1 MSVNYKKLAPG
12 EIIPLNLDFMFTSI
26 FNKEENIDILENFL
40 SCYLEIPLEEIK
52 GNLKLIKRN
61 LEIKEKLDSK
71 KEIDLLLNYKGKK
84 INIELSNKYSSKAL
98 IDRNI
103 VYACNIHSRQLKSG
117 DKNYSDIKETIQ
129 INLNNFSCNERDI
142 KEEYYLTT
150 YYGKI
155 ISKKFRIDFVDIE
168 MGCKMW
174 YPNINNKLSRWCKVI
189 TARNEEELREVLGED
204 LMEDTSK
211 TKLVGEINKLSSDNE
226 YVELYTELSREEL
239 EKNTLMIE
247 AEEKGIEKG
256 IEIEKINI
264 AKGMLNENIDI
275 DIISKITGLSIDE
288 IKNIK

>member
-1 MSVNYKKLAPG
+1 MIVNSKKLAPG
-12 EIIPLNLDFMFTSI
+12 EIIPLNVDFMFTSI

-84 INIELSNKYSSKAL
+84 INIELSNKYSSKGV

-142 KEEYYLTT
+142 KE
-150 YYGKI
+150 
-155 ISKKFRIDFVDIE
+155 
-168 MGCKMW
+168 
-174 YPNINNKLSRWCKVI
+174 
-189 TARNEEELREVLGED
+189 
-204 LMEDTSK
+204 
-211 TKLVGEINKLSSDNE
+211 
-226 YVELYTELSREEL
+226 
-239 EKNTLMIE
+239 
-247 AEEKGIEKG
+247 
-256 IEIEKINI
+256 
-264 AKGMLNENIDI
+264 
-275 DIISKITGLSIDE
+275 
-288 IKNIK
+288 

>member
-1 MSVNYKKLAPG
+1 
-12 EIIPLNLDFMFTSI
+12 
-26 FNKEENIDILENFL
+26 
-40 SCYLEIPLEEIK
+40 
-52 GNLKLIKRN
+52 
-61 LEIKEKLDSK
+61 
-71 KEIDLLLNYKGKK
+71 
-84 INIELSNKYSSKAL
+84 
-98 IDRNI
+98 
-103 VYACNIHSRQLKSG
+103 
-117 DKNYSDIKETIQ
+117 
-129 INLNNFSCNERDI
+129 
-142 KEEYYLTT
+142 
-150 YYGKI
+150 
-155 ISKKFRIDFVDIE
+155 

-174 YPNINNKLSRWCKVI
+174 YPNINNKLSRWCKII

-264 AKGMLNENIDI
+264 AQGMLNENIDI
-275 DIISKITGLSIDE
+275 SLISKITGLSIDE